1 MLPLFLLDQLLQLMA
16 IGRDQAFLQVT
27 ALELDRDVIVV
38 GADQSVA
45 PLKVGDLHDLRLG
58 QM

>member
-1 MLPLFLLDQLLQLMA
+1 MLPLFLLDQLLQLTA
-16 IGRDQAFLQVT
+16 VGRDQAFLQV
-27 ALELDRDVIVV
+27 AAPELDRDVIVV

-45 PLKVGDLHDLRLG
+45 SLKVGDLHDFRLG